1 MKKSER
7 PSFTF
12 INYSLCN
19 YCTHLVRAEHRD
31 GYYFGCEL
39 IQNREGQYARVT
51 PSDWEVMKI
60 KEDGGDAINSEKG
73 CDRFCASGLP
83 AYPDIK
89 QKLVRKNLL
98 AESIPEDINALETS
112 LGFAEKIDNFPHR
125 EVNLFNSRGKLSIQ

>member
-1 MKKSER
+1 MKNSER

-31 GYYFGCEL
+31 GYDLGCEL
-39 IQNREGQYARVT
+39 IQNRERQYARVT
-51 PSDWEVMKI
+51 PSDWEVEKI

-89 QKLVRKNLL
+89 RMLVKKNPL
-98 AESIPEDINALETS
+98 AESIPEDINATETS
-112 LGFAEKIDNFPHR
+112 FNFAEKIDRYPHR
-125 EVNLFNSRGKLSIQ
+125 EVYLFNSGGKLSIQ